1 VGTLNLKMENR
12 ERRAVYASLWV
23 LALAFGWIEASVVVY
38 LRELYVREVSLAGPN
53 AWAGLQITLVS
64 LPSHLVAV
72 EMARE
77 ACTMLLLGAVAW
89 LAGRRRADR
98 AGAFLLSFGIWDL
111 TYYGVLK
118 LVVGWPDTVSA
129 WDILFLIP
137 LPWVAPVWAPVTVA
151 TIFVAVGSYLF
162 WTAERER
169 RYRWPDIGVLVVSA
183 LLTIAAFLVESRAA
197 IDHRVP
203 EQFPVWLFG
212 AGVVL
217 GMVWFLRVER
227 GVPRKSDMR
236 PPWVGVRVRTVSP
249 ERSQAPADPSG
260 VTAIGSGMPGQHE
273 EADVGRVVWEYT
285 EAKRRLEA
293 LVTEA
298 GELGER
304 FERLAQGLSAHP
316 RRMIIGLPD
325 QFGDDG
331 TKWDVVPSHPLPR
344 IESLVTLT
352 NDIRETALKV
362 DDLRDRLILG
372 GRADLV
378 EQSDGFFH

>member
-1 VGTLNLKMENR
+1 M
-12 ERRAVYASLWV
+12 
-23 LALAFGWIEASVVVY
+23 
-38 LRELYVREVSLAGPN
+38 
-53 AWAGLQITLVS
+53 
-64 LPSHLVAV
+64 AV

-89 LAGRRRADR
+89 LAGRRGADR

-169 RYRWPDIGVLVVSA
+169 RYRWSDIGVLVVSA
-183 LLTIAAFLVESRAA
+183 TLTIAAFLVESRAA
-197 IDHRVP
+197 IDHRMP
-203 EQFPVWLFG
+203 EQFPVWLFV

-217 GMVWFLRVER
+217 GTVWFLRVEH
-227 GVPRKSDMR
+227 GVARKSDMR
-236 PPWVGVRVRTVSP
+236 TPWVGVRVRTVLP
-249 ERSQAPADPSG
+249 ERSQ
-260 VTAIGSGMPGQHE
+260 VTADQSRATTIAGVEFGQHG
-273 EADVGRVVWEYT
+273 EADVGRVSWEYT

-293 LVTEA
+293 LVNEA

-304 FERLAQGLSAHP
+304 FDRLAQGLSAHP

-325 QFGDDG
+325 QFADDG

-362 DDLRDRLILG
+362 DDLRDRLILM
-372 GRADLV
+372 GRADLAA
-378 EQSDGFFH
+378 QPDGLFH